1 MISDVGDGVSCT
13 CASRILS
20 RGDTDGLKGMEAQSG
35 MQSSERE
42 EKGMG
47 DHTEPRQ
54 APLATSLTC
63 CSFCFAALVLFQS
76 DGGLGLPAN

>member
-1 MISDVGDGVSCT
+1 MLGM
-13 CASRILS
+13 ASPAHVHPGSSLS
-20 RGDTDGLKGMEAQSG
+20 VMLTDSRGMEAQSG
-35 MQSSERE
+35 MQSSEQE
-42 EKGMG
+42 EIGMG

-63 CSFCFAALVLFQS
+63 CSFCFAALMLLPS